1 MRQTLL
7 IITLILSFSCQT
19 ENQMKAKQK
28 DIVKNYVASYNNFDV
43 DGMIRDCHQDVIFE
57 NTSNGVVD
65 LRTEGLKAF
74 KVQAKS
80 AKQYFKERTQM
91 ITSWMHKNTTITIDI
106 DYKAILALD
115 LPNGLKAGD
124 SLELKGQS
132 EFEFL
137 DGKIKKITDK
147 S

>member
-1 MRQTLL
+1 
-7 IITLILSFSCQT
+7 
-19 ENQMKAKQK
+19 MKAKQK

-43 DGMIRDCHQDVIFE
+43 DGMIKDCHHDVIFE

-74 KVQAKS
+74 KVQAES
-80 AKQYFKERTQM
+80 AKQYFKERTQT
-91 ITSWMHKNTTITIDI
+91 ITSWMHKNTTVTIDI